1 MDEDQ
6 HMDEDKSEEIAT
18 KDSGGLKTDVSRRGL
33 LRGATI
39 AAGGAVMFSAAFA
52 TQQAQAGNMTQQ
64 AAAYQPGPKDGKR
77 CDGCSLFQAP
87 SSCKLVAGTI
97 DPAGWCRFWV
107 KKS

>member
-1 MDEDQ
+1 MSDN
-6 HMDEDKSEEIAT
+6 KSTSNSIRLPGELAT
-18 KDSGGLKTDVSRRGL
+18 EVSRRSL
-33 LRGATI
+33 LRGVTI
-39 AAGGAVMFSAAFA
+39 AAGGAALLATTLTAQSAY
-52 TQQAQAGNMTQQ
+52 AGNMTQQ
-64 AAAYQPGPKDGKR
+64 AAGYQITPKDGKR

>member
-1 MDEDQ
+1 MSNEK
-6 HMDEDKSEEIAT
+6 HESAVEHV
-18 KDSGGLKTDVSRRGL
+18 SCGVSRRRL
-33 LRGATI
+33 LRDAGA
-39 AAGGAVMFSAAFA
+39 AAGGAAFLATAAFVPQRA
-52 TQQAQAGNMTQQ
+52 EAGNMTQQ
-64 AAAYQPGPKDGKR
+64 AAGYQPTPKDGKR

>member
-1 MDEDQ
+1 MSN
-6 HMDEDKSEEIAT
+6 DKHESVRVV
-18 KDSGGLKTDVSRRGL
+18 DMGGPVGVSRRRL
-33 LRGATI
+33 LRDAGA
-39 AAGGAVMFSAAFA
+39 AAGGAAILAATAFA
-52 TQQAQAGNMTQQ
+52 PQRADAGNMTQQ
-64 AAAYQPGPKDGKR
+64 AAGYQPTPKDGKR

>member
-1 MDEDQ
+1 MSDNE
-6 HMDEDKSEEIAT
+6 KSTTGSTQRCEQA
-18 KDSGGLKTDVSRRGL
+18 TDVSRRSL

-39 AAGGAVMFSAAFA
+39 AAGGAALLA
-52 TQQAQAGNMTQQ
+52 TTLSVGPAEAGSMTQK
-64 AAAYQPGPKDGKR
+64 AASYQNTPKDGKR